1 MCSWELSFFRGH
13 GEFVESVPDAM
24 SGDLG
29 MSPSFGLCSIGMSP
43 HMTTQVLPIE
53 RARTARTGALVD
65 EAVRLEP
72 SVHAGLTHL

>member
-1 MCSWELSFFRGH
+1 MCSRELSFIRGY
-13 GEFVESVPDAM
+13 GAFVENVPDAM
-24 SGDLG
+24 SGDLE

-43 HMTTQVLPIE
+43 HLTMQVLPIK
-53 RARTARTGALVD
+53 RARTARTGALIG